1 MRVRRG
7 GAQSLGQV
15 RCHEWW
21 MVVFG
26 ESATRYR
33 RLPRS
38 QVLRGSG
45 ISKAD
50 LKGLPHDKQI
60 SRRRDAQDVTL
71 I

>member
-1 MRVRRG
+1 
-7 GAQSLGQV
+7 
-15 RCHEWW
+15 